1 MIKLNSYNILVL
13 GLGNVGLGY
22 DLKGGSTLLTHVKSI
37 KVTSKIM
44 KINVTLYAVEP
55 DASKRASFEKEYPE
69 DYSFSNYELIP
80 DTKFD
85 LAIVCCNTE
94 FIIKSYLGIISKFQI
109 NKIILEKPVAHDF
122 TSFKNLVSRKSNNQV
137 LVGFPRRTLPSSHF
151 LKNLIQNSAQDCK
164 WKLEMNIFGDM
175 RNIGTHFLDLV
186 YFFFGAFEI
195 RNYEET
201 GGLVSFD
208 ANSENIDLRVN
219 QKSVVNQEISSI
231 HITGPLDIE
240 YEQSG
245 RLITIECVSLGSK
258 LMVGSSFEIE
268 QMIGFESLDYL
279 NWMVN
284 NSCSNLPTLLET
296 PIAELLL
303 KGNFQ

>member
-1 MIKLNSYNILVL
+1 MIKLNNYNILVL

-22 DLKGGSTLLTHVKSI
+22 DLKSPSTLLTHIKSI

-44 KINVTLYAVEP
+44 KINVKLYAVEP

-69 DYSFSNYELIP
+69 DNSYSNYDLIP

-85 LAIVCCNTE
+85 LAIVCCNTQ
-94 FIIKSYLGIISKFQI
+94 FIIKSYLEIISKFQVS
-109 NKIILEKPVAHDF
+109 KIILEKPVAHDYA
-122 TSFKNLVSRKSNNQV
+122 SFEYLGSRKSNNQV

-151 LKNLIQNSAQDCK
+151 LKNLIQNNSQNSK
-164 WKLEMNIFGDM
+164 WKLEMNIYGDM
-175 RNIGTHFLDLV
+175 LNIGTHFLDLV

-195 RNYEET
+195 RNYEEIK
-201 GGLVSFD
+201 GLISFD

-219 QKSVVNQEISSI
+219 QKSVFNQEISSI
-231 HITGPLDIE
+231 HITGPLDIK
-240 YEQSG
+240 YEESG
-245 RLITIECVSLGSK
+245 RLITIECASLGSK

-279 NWMVN
+279 NWMAYN
-284 NSCSNLPTLLET
+284 TCSNLPTLLET

-303 KGNFQ
+303 KGNFR